1 MRKWALPLIFFSL
14 MAASCGSIGN
24 HESVNGNGQL
34 TSENRNPGNFT
45 GVSTLGDFKL
55 YVAIGNTPAV
65 KIEAEGNILPYIE
78 TYVEN
83 GSLTVKT
90 KNNVNLVTEKPIN
103 VYITAPQLNKIHLM
117 GTGDVVGQ
125 TAITDPSKLN
135 IELKGDGN
143 INLDVDAPE
152 IEAVVTG
159 EGNILLKG
167 QSKNVDCKVVGQ
179 GNIKAIGLQAE
190 EAKVSIM
197 GEGDVEVN
205 TSVKLDVN
213 ITGDG
218 NVKYKGNVTPNK
230 TIIGNGNITQVQ

>member
-1 MRKWALPLIFFSL
+1 MRKWTLLFLLTSL
-14 MAASCGSIGN
+14 LAASCGSIGN
-24 HESVNGNGQL
+24 RERISGNGQV
-34 TSENRNPGNFT
+34 TSENREPGNFT

-55 YVAIGNTPAV
+55 YVAIGNTPSV
-65 KIEAEGNILPYIE
+65 KIEAESNILPYIE

-90 KNNVNLVTEKPIN
+90 KNNVNLVTEKPIK
-103 VYITAPQLNKIHLM
+103 VYITTPQLSKIHLL

-159 EGNILLKG
+159 AGNIQLKG
-167 QSKNVDCKVVGQ
+167 QSKNVDCKVIGQ
-179 GNIKAIGLQAE
+179 GNIKAIDLQAE

-197 GEGDVEVN
+197 GEGDIDVN
-205 TSVKLDVN
+205 TSVKLDVT

-218 NVKYKGNVTPNK
+218 SVKYKGNVTPHK
-230 TIIGNGNITQVQ
+230 TIIGNGNVTQVQ